1 MWDFLLVLGMIF
13 VAVICVAIL
22 SAILVVLLSTDG
34 CFLRIVTIMFIVII
48 IAVGFI
54 GASAIINTISIKLR
68 TESQEYIE
76 VATIVSS
83 LKYQE
88 PYTTHSAVHNGK
100 NAIAIKNNHPAK
112 YLVTITYQTLSIT
125 YDNESLFN
133 SVKQG
138 DSINMTLCNSYDKNH
153 NLINQQ
159 LSLPE

>member
-1 MWDFLLVLGMIF
+1 MGL
-13 VAVICVAIL
+13 
-22 SAILVVLLSTDG
+22 
-34 CFLRIVTIMFIVII
+34 
-48 IAVGFI
+48 
-54 GASAIINTISIKLR
+54 
-68 TESQEYIE
+68 
-76 VATIVSS
+76 
-83 LKYQE
+83 
-88 PYTTHSAVHNGK
+88 

-125 YDNESLFN
+125 CDNESLFN